1 MKYLIFCFFL
11 LNVIAC
17 TSRPVE
23 PTRSSRHTIDTLF
36 ERQVSLMQ
44 PEIDSMCRIIA
55 AKTYK
60 EAIDSLMAE
69 RKLEMDSLVQ

>member
-1 MKYLIFCFFL
+1 MKYMLFCFSIL
-11 LNVIAC
+11 SVIAC

-36 ERQVSLMQ
+36 ERKVSLMQ
-44 PEIDSMCRIIA
+44 PQ
-55 AKTYK
+55 
-60 EAIDSLMAE
+60 IDSLCRTIAVETYKQAVDSIMEA